1 MSVAEREAIDTATA
15 PRPSALARFRPRG
28 VGLRALIIGLVTAGI
43 SVWGSWIPSIWGDE
57 ATSILSAERPLP
69 SLFRMLGHVDAVHGT
84 YYLLLHFW
92 VDVFGPSAFSVRVPS
107 AIAAGIAAAGVVVLA
122 DRLAGA
128 RVGIYA
134 GIVFA
139 VLPRTTYMGQEAR
152 GYALSCALAVWVT
165 ILLVRLLTRD
175 TVRRRDWVLY
185 AIGVAACAYVF
196 LFSLLLF
203 IPHAIL
209 VVVYRRDLVK
219 RWLTWFG
226 IGLLIALPILVY
238 GIAER
243 SQVAFLAS
251 RTAATFNSVSYGQW
265 FGNPTFAAIAWT
277 ASAVAII
284 TGIVIWRRNS
294 SDSYLAAPP
303 APDPTRRVP
312 SIVLVAALWMIVP
325 MTIILS
331 VNWVD
336 AIYSSRYL
344 TFAAPSAPLLIGW
357 LIARGRR
364 IWVAVLALAVV
375 LITVAPSYFA
385 QRTVYAENNSD
396 WSVDAAYIGAH
407 AKPGDGILFDESARP
422 SQKPRL
428 AMRAYPND
436 FVGLKDIA
444 LDQPWY
450 DTDNWADST
459 YPLEQVTD
467 RLNGV
472 GTVWLIEHRAVGGK
486 ADTWDISTL
495 EQEGYT
501 TVSEHKE
508 YSSEILELTRP
519 VRPPTSS

>member
-1 MSVAEREAIDTATA
+1 MSVAEREATATA
-15 PRPSALARFRPRG
+15 AVIRPSLLARFRPRG
-28 VGLRALIIGLVTAGI
+28 VGLRALIIGLVATGI

-57 ATSILSAERPLP
+57 ATSILSAERSLP

-84 YYLLLHFW
+84 YYFLLHFW

-128 RVGIYA
+128 RVGIYV
-134 GIVFA
+134 GIVYA

-152 GYALSCALAVWVT
+152 SYALSAAVAVWIT

-175 TVRRRDWVLY
+175 TVRRRDWILY
-185 AIGVAACAYVF
+185 AIGVAACGYVF
-196 LFSLLLF
+196 LFSLLLL

-209 VVVYRRDLVK
+209 VVVYRRDLLR
-219 RWLTWFG
+219 RWLKWLG
-226 IGLLIALPILVY
+226 IAMAFSLPILVY

-251 RTAATFNSVSYGQW
+251 RTAATFASVSYGQW
-265 FGNPTFAAIAWT
+265 FGNPTFAVIGWT
-277 ASAVAII
+277 ASAVAIVL
-284 TGIVIWRRNS
+284 GIVIWRRGRGENFVRT
-294 SDSYLAAPP
+294 PP
-303 APDPTRRVP
+303 ELIAGHRVP
-312 SIVLVAALWMIVP
+312 SLVLVAALWMIIP

-344 TFAAPSAPLLIGW
+344 TFATASAALLIGW
-357 LIARGRR
+357 LIAQGHR
-364 IWVAVLALAVV
+364 IWIAVLALAIVV
-375 LITVAPSYFA
+375 VTVAPSYFS

-422 SQKPRL
+422 SQNPRL
-428 AMRAYPND
+428 ALHAYPSD

-444 LDQPWY
+444 LDQHWY
-450 DTDNWADST
+450 DTNNWADST

-472 GTVWLIEHRAVGGK
+472 GTVWLIEHRVVGGK
-486 ADTWDISTL
+486 ADSWDISTL

-501 TVSEHKE
+501 IVNLHKE
-508 YSSEILELTRP
+508 HASEIYELTRP
-519 VRPPTSS
+519 VSIPASS